1 MVKSARTLLVALGDS
16 RRHWLSSGS
25 AAATPAEGDV
35 QRTDLA
41 KGTTNTPISIV
52 TNGEETAF
60 YVQSLVLRPGASS
73 GWHAHPGPE
82 QSVITEGTVF
92 VQTAANCIPVAY
104 TAGQTVFL
112 PAGVPHVVANRG
124 PGDADVVVTLH
135 PARGPHGPG
144 RRSRSLPLDVP
155 RMMTGREVFRPMV
168 DQRRLV

>member
-1 MVKSARTLLVALGDS
+1 MLKCARMLPVAAAMAAGLA
-16 RRHWLSSGS
+16 LAGS

-60 YVQSLVLRPGASS
+60 YVQNLVLKPGASS

-92 VQTAANCIPVAY
+92 VQTAANCVPVAY

-112 PAGVPHVVANRG
+112 PAGTPHVVANRG
-124 PGDADVVVTLH
+124 LVDADAVVTYTL
-135 PARGPHGPG
+135 PADATVRDDIPAACP
-144 RRSRSLPLDVP
+144 
-155 RMMTGREVFRPMV
+155 
-168 DQRRLV
+168 